1 MARCRL
7 INRGAQLTKV
17 SLFEVLKFRWGSTS
31 STSYPVK
38 IDSDWSVFIN
48 MPGQAR
54 PKGRR
59 PEFWLRSQ
67 TLAF

>member
-48 MPGQAR
+48 MPGQGR